1 MSPQIIL
8 ASLVFAV
15 SLGIGQLLFKLAA
28 GDVRSRLAMSWMDA
42 ALSPWLLSALALYAA
57 STALWIYILAH
68 APLSRAYPFA
78 LLGAALVPLLA
89 RLVLNEPL
97 PGQYLI
103 GMVVVIVGVAMIQ
116 LS

>member
-1 MSPQIIL
+1 MSLPIVL
-8 ASLVFAV
+8 ASIVFAV

-28 GDVRSRLAMSWMDA
+28 GDIRSRLAASWLDA
-42 ALSPWLLSALALYAA
+42 ALSPWLLGAIALYAA
-57 STALWIYILAH
+57 STALWVYILAH
-68 APLSRAYPFA
+68 TPLSKAYPFA

-103 GMVVVIVGVAMIQ
+103 GMAVVIVGVAMIQ